1 MVTFGGYRFKKFTK
15 NSVMILTSS
24 DKSNMKTQNNFSSQ
38 DYFKNSLKFII
49 INKRDNS
56 IN

>member
-1 MVTFGGYRFKKFTK
+1 
-15 NSVMILTSS
+15 MILTSL
-24 DKSNMKTQNNFSSQ
+24 DKSNMRTQDNFSSQ